1 MDYSIPDIAERLGI
15 HTSVVENYEEEWLA
29 EQENEEEDF
38 ITESF
43 TDFLC
48 RTFAECTFLL
58 EAIAGSEA
66 MGCLEAYDET
76 YGNIEGVLK
85 DD

>member
-29 EQENEEEDF
+29 EQESEEEDF

-58 EAIAGSEA
+58 EAIAGSDA
-66 MGCLEAYDET
+66 MNCLEAYDET
-76 YGNIEGVLK
+76 YGNIEGVLS

>member
-15 HTSVVENYEEEWLA
+15 HTSVVENYEEEWLFQQKNI
-29 EQENEEEDF
+29 ESEFIPESFIDF
-38 ITESF
+38 I
-43 TDFLC
+43 C
-48 RTFAECTFLL
+48 RTFAECSFNC
-58 EAIAGSEA
+58 EAMSGSDA

-76 YGNIEGVLK
+76 YGNIEGVLT

>member
-1 MDYSIPDIAERLGI
+1 MDYSIADISERLGI
-15 HTSVVENYEEEWLA
+15 HASVVENYEEEWLA
-29 EQENEEEDF
+29 EQESEEEDF

-76 YGNIEGVLK
+76 YGNIEGVLT

>member
-29 EQENEEEDF
+29 EQESEEEDF

-66 MGCLEAYDET
+66 MVCLEAYDET
-76 YGNIEGVLK
+76 YGNIEGVLT